1 MKTKCLSKC
10 LLPVAAGGLMLVSGC
25 VVEPN
30 GTVGLQMPVV
40 QFTPPVIIAPAPAVV
55 VEPPVVEAPVMV
67 PDTYVWD
74 GYENVGIIG
83 GQYYYL
89 GPGDAWVVAEPW
101 RLDRY
106 HGWERGHPDWRDH
119 AIRNDRYRR
128 DAHGHEQPR
137 RDARGKAPAAKKDD
151 KKK

>member
-10 LLPVAAGGLMLVSGC
+10 LLPAAAGGLMLLSGC

-30 GTVGLQMPVV
+30 GTVGLQMPIVE
-40 QFTPPVIIAPAPAVV
+40 FAPPVVVAPAV
-55 VEPPVVEAPVMV
+55 VVEAPVMV
-67 PDTYVWD
+67 PDAYVWD
-74 GYENVGIIG
+74 GYENVGIID

-89 GPGDAWVVAEPW
+89 GPGDVWVVAESW

-106 HGWERGHPDWRDH
+106 HGWERDHPDWRNH

-128 DAHGHEQPR
+128 DSHGHEQPR
-137 RDARGKAPAAKKDD
+137 RDARGKAPADKRDD
-151 KKK
+151 KKKQ